1 MILHPNEVAW
11 CVIQVGFS
19 VSPPAAGGDSDA
31 VIMTAICLTE
41 TAASSRNGPD
51 AAILAR
57 SATGDHVGNWDAGIA
72 QVSNKFHGDKLQAAA
87 ARGEDWRDPRVLLRI
102 AKKIRDD
109 AGGFTPWAVFNSGSY
124 KNLLPD
130 ARIAIKWPFQPT
142 HVLG

>member
-1 MILHPNEVAW
+1 MLQAGFTNVQVPNV
-11 CVIQVGFS
+11 
-19 VSPPAAGGDSDA
+19 DSEA
-31 VIMTAICLTE
+31 VVMTAICLTE

-57 SATGDHVGNWDAGIA
+57 SATGDHVGNWDCGIA
-72 QVSNKFHGDKLQAAA
+72 QVSNKFHGAKLRAAA
-87 ARGEDWRDPRVLLRI
+87 LRGEDWRDPRVLLKI
-102 AKKIRDD
+102 AKQIKDG

-130 ARIAIKWPFQPT
+130 ARIAIVHPFPPT